1 MNKRPYIY
9 LPILFSLVLILGI
22 IIGAKLLPASSFSNV
37 FKFNYSNNNKI
48 NDVIN
53 YIEQEY
59 VDSVSKD
66 KLMEDAISGMLQ
78 SLDPHSDYIP
88 AAEFAEANAPL
99 VGNFDGIGV
108 QFKVIKDSIVVIA
121 VIHDGPSEKT
131 GLAPGDRIVKVDSK
145 NVANTKIKDQEVMKL
160 LKGKKGTEVTVSIY
174 RKGKPNLI
182 DFTITRGEIPTY
194 SVDIAYM
201 VNKTVGYI
209 KLEKF
214 SGTTIEEFT
223 KALADLK
230 SKGMQ
235 KLIFDLRGN
244 GGGYLDAAIA
254 ICDEFLP
261 SNKLILYT
269 EGFHRKKKTYYS
281 SGEGTFENGALVIL
295 IDEMSASASE
305 IVTGAM
311 QDNDRATIIGR
322 RSFGKG
328 LVQEQ
333 SKLIDGSAIRLTVA
347 RYHTATG
354 RCLQK
359 PYNHSISE
367 YYMDFY
373 QRLLDEGV
381 VSDSITEGDT
391 LKFTTPKG
399 KIVYG
404 GGGIMPD
411 IYVSSKSEENSVY
424 LKKLNEK
431 NLIYLFAF
439 EYADKNRKQLNNYR
453 TAANYIATFTIT
465 TQIFKDFTDYCEKLG
480 VKRSEPDIAKSG
492 DLIKVYLKAFIGRNI
507 FNDEAF
513 YPVLLIKDKVFIKAL
528 EVVGKP

>member
-1 MNKRPYIY
+1 
-9 LPILFSLVLILGI
+9 
-22 IIGAKLLPASSFSNV
+22 
-37 FKFNYSNNNKI
+37 
-48 NDVIN
+48 
-53 YIEQEY
+53 
-59 VDSVSKD
+59 
-66 KLMEDAISGMLQ
+66 
-78 SLDPHSDYIP
+78 
-88 AAEFAEANAPL
+88 
-99 VGNFDGIGV
+99 
-108 QFKVIKDSIVVIA
+108 
-121 VIHDGPSEKT
+121 
-131 GLAPGDRIVKVDSK
+131 
-145 NVANTKIKDQEVMKL
+145 
-160 LKGKKGTEVTVSIY
+160 
-174 RKGKPNLI
+174 
-182 DFTITRGEIPTY
+182 
-194 SVDIAYM
+194 
-201 VNKTVGYI
+201 
-209 KLEKF
+209 
-214 SGTTIEEFT
+214 
-223 KALADLK
+223 
-230 SKGMQ
+230 
-235 KLIFDLRGN
+235 
-244 GGGYLDAAIA
+244 
-254 ICDEFLP
+254 
-261 SNKLILYT
+261 
-269 EGFHRKKKTYYS
+269 
-281 SGEGTFENGALVIL
+281 
-295 IDEMSASASE
+295 
-305 IVTGAM
+305 M

-411 IYVSSKSEENSVY
+411 IYVSSKSDENSVY

-439 EYADKNRKQLNNYR
+439 DYADKNRKQLNNYK
-453 TAANYIATFTIT
+453 TAANYIAAFNIT
-465 TQIFKDFTDYCEKLG
+465 NQIFKDFTDYCEKLG

-492 DLIKVYLKAFIGRNI
+492 ELIKVYLKAFIGRNI